1 MRGGRSISP
10 DARLDLLIGGTPQ
23 MTLPRGRADPDD
35 RRGHVVDHRN
45 VMHSLRQK
53 PISRELISGAT
64 Q

>member
-1 MRGGRSISP
+1 
-10 DARLDLLIGGTPQ
+10 